1 MDELERLTEIAYC
14 RKIMEQ
20 LVEFELNPRNFTKA
34 MRARNTLTRRFAG
47 YDYNSS
53 NQGGGHDLGRGS

>member
-1 MDELERLTEIAYC
+1 MDHASAEFERLTEMAYC

-34 MRARNTLTRRFAG
+34 MRAQNALTRRFAG

-53 NQGGGHDLGRGS
+53 NTGRPT

>member
-1 MDELERLTEIAYC
+1 MDQASAEFEALTEIAYC

-20 LVEFELNPRNFTKA
+20 LVEFELNPRNFTKE
-34 MRARNTLTRRFAG
+34 MRARNALTRRFSS

-53 NQGGGHDLGRGS
+53 NTGGPA

>member
-1 MDELERLTEIAYC
+1 MDHPESAEFEAAVETAYC

-34 MRARNTLTRRFAG
+34 MRAQNALTRRFSS
-47 YDYNSS
+47 YDYKSS
-53 NQGGGHDLGRGS
+53 NYGGPA

>member
-1 MDELERLTEIAYC
+1 MDHHESAEFERLTEIAYC

-34 MRARNTLTRRFAG
+34 MRAQNALTRRFSS
-47 YDYNSS
+47 YDYNIS
-53 NQGGGHDLGRGS
+53 NSGSPT